1 MKRFFASSSRFIVG
15 TVLVSILVAATVLRD
30 DLFEL
35 RKNFEIFGALYEE
48 IAINYV
54 DDVRPQPFMRA
65 GIDAMLSQL
74 DPYTHYFDEADMVDM
89 QLMQRRK
96 IGTVGLNVGL
106 RGGRLTVL
114 APENNAAAY
123 RQGIRT
129 GDIILQ
135 IGETPTDN
143 VTVEEAY
150 ELLMGQ
156 PRTTVEV
163 LVQRGA
169 ELSPRVFV
177 LPRALPR
184 SQNVSYSGYLGP
196 DSTAGLA
203 YLKLDIF
210 GDRSAREVKRALRN
224 MDRVNPLK
232 GIVLD
237 LRGNPGG
244 ILGEA
249 VDIVELFVPK
259 GSLVVS
265 TRTRVDNAVQEFKT
279 DADPLFPEVP
289 MVVLID
295 RYSASASEIVAGAL
309 QDYDRAVIMGETS
322 FGKGLVQITRPLPHN
337 TLLKLTVSHYYL
349 PTGRTIQSFELN
361 SASARVAVPTLT
373 SFVTAGKRPVRG
385 GAGVE
390 PDRRIVVEP
399 SSELE
404 SVLLQESAYFLFADL
419 WVDRHCAA
427 AANAGAPGTVANTPV
442 SGANTPGVGATI
454 SKPLDQNCLAQSGA
468 TFDEFREWL
477 PQSGIQ
483 LVTDSELMLTRLESE
498 FALSN
503 YHVQSEMNSLKS
515 ALLAQKTARLGTLRP
530 NIDRRIEEE
539 IRSRL
544 LSEKDQNTQLVAS
557 DTWIAEA
564 LQLVRDSGAVGRILN

>member
-1 MKRFFASSSRFIVG
+1 MKRFFASSSRFIG
-15 TVLVSILVAATVLRD
+15 GSVLVITLVAATFLRD

-54 DDVRPQPFMRA
+54 DDVQPQPFMRA

-74 DPYTHYFDEADMVDM
+74 DPYTHYYDEADMVDM

-123 RQGIRT
+123 RQGIRA

-135 IGETPTDN
+135 ISETPTDN
-143 VTVEEAY
+143 LTVEEAY

-156 PRTTVEV
+156 PGTTVEL

-169 ELSPRVFV
+169 EINPRVFV
-177 LPRALPR
+177 LPRSLPR

-196 DSTAGLA
+196 DSTAGFA

-279 DADPLFPEVP
+279 DDDPLFPEVP
-289 MVVLID
+289 TVVLID

-390 PDRRIVVEP
+390 PDLRIAMDP
-399 SSELE
+399 TSELE
-404 SVLLQESAYFLFADL
+404 SALLQESAYFLFADL
-419 WVDRHCAA
+419 WVDRHCTAEKGSA
-427 AANAGAPGTVANTPV
+427 PRVEGNAPV
-442 SGANTPGVGATI
+442 SGSNAQSAGANSAK
-454 SKPLDQNCLAQSGA
+454 SFDQNCLAKSGA
-468 TFDEFREWL
+468 TFEEFKEWL

-483 LVTDSELMLTRLESE
+483 LVTDSEHMLTRLEGE
-498 FALSN
+498 FALSK
-503 YHVQSEMNSLKS
+503 YQLKSEMNSLKS
-515 ALLAQKTARLGTLRP
+515 ALVAQKTARLGTLRP
-530 NIDRRIEEE
+530 IIERRIEEE

-544 LSEKDQNTQLVAS
+544 LSEEDQHIQSVVS
-557 DTWIAEA
+557 DPWIADA
-564 LQLVRDSGAVGRILN
+564 LKLVRDGGAVRRILN

>member
-1 MKRFFASSSRFIVG
+1 MRRHFASGSHLILG
-15 TVLVSILVAATVLRD
+15 LVLVSLLAAASVYRD

-65 GIDAMLSQL
+65 GIDAMLTQL
-74 DPYTHYFDEADMVDM
+74 DPYTQYYDEADMVDM

-135 IGETPTDN
+135 IGETLTDN
-143 VTVEEAY
+143 LTVEEAY
-150 ELLMGQ
+150 DLLMGQ
-156 PRTTVEV
+156 PRTTVDV

-169 ELSPRVFV
+169 EMSPRLFV
-177 LPRALPR
+177 LPRSLPR
-184 SQNVSYSGYLGP
+184 SQNVSYSGYLGA
-196 DSTAGLA
+196 DSTDGIA
-203 YLKLDIF
+203 YLRLDIF

-224 MDRVNPLK
+224 MDRDGALH

-244 ILGEA
+244 IVGEA
-249 VDIVELFVPK
+249 VDIVELFIPK
-259 GSLVVS
+259 GSVVAS
-265 TRTRVDNAVQEFKT
+265 TRTRVNDSVQEFKT
-279 DADPLFPEVP
+279 DEDPLFPEIP
-289 MVVLID
+289 LVVLMD

-309 QDYDRAVIMGETS
+309 QDYDRAVIIGETS
-322 FGKGLVQITRPLPHN
+322 YGKGLVQITRPLPHN

-361 SASARVAVPTLT
+361 SASARVAIPTLT
-373 SFVTAGKRPVRG
+373 SFKTFGGRPVRG

-390 PDRRIVVEP
+390 PDRPIAVEAT
-399 SSELE
+399 SEIE
-404 SVLLQESAYFLFADL
+404 SVLRQESAYFLFADQ
-419 WVDRHCAA
+419 WVDKHCES
-427 AANAGAPGTVANTPV
+427 AGSEAPNSETPLNPRKV
-442 SGANTPGVGATI
+442 TP
-454 SKPLDQNCLAQSGA
+454 SCLEADIES
-468 TFDEFREWL
+468 FDEFMEWL
-477 PQSGIQ
+477 PQSGIKV
-483 LVTDSELMLTRLESE
+483 VTDSDAVLNRLESE
-498 FALSN
+498 IVAEK
-503 YHVQSEMNSLKS
+503 YQVTTELKS
-515 ALLAQKTARLGTLRP
+515 LRTALESQKRTQLTSLRQV
-530 NIDRRIEEE
+530 IETHIREE
-539 IRSRL
+539 IRARL
-544 LSEKDQNTQLVAS
+544 LSEYDRHVQAVAS
-557 DTWIAEA
+557 DPWIAGA
-564 LQLVRDSGAVGRILN
+564 NQLVRDPAAVRRMLN

>member
-1 MKRFFASSSRFIVG
+1 MKRFFASSSQFIVG
-15 TVLVSILVAATVLRD
+15 SVLVFTLVAATFLRD

-54 DDVRPQPFMRA
+54 DEVRPQPFMRA

-96 IGTVGLNVGL
+96 IGTVGLNIGL

-135 IGETPTDN
+135 IGETLTDN
-143 VTVEEAY
+143 LTVQEAY
-150 ELLMGQ
+150 DLLMGQ

-169 ELSPRVFV
+169 EMSPRVFV

-184 SQNVSYSGYLGP
+184 SQSVSYSGYLGP
-196 DSTAGLA
+196 DSTEGLA

-224 MDRVNPLK
+224 MDRVNSLK

-265 TRTRVDNAVQEFKT
+265 TRTRIDNAVQEFKT
-279 DADPLFPEVP
+279 DEDPLFPEVP
-289 MVVLID
+289 TVVLID

-349 PTGRTIQSFELN
+349 PTSRTIQSFELN

-390 PDRRIVVEP
+390 PDRRIAMDP
-399 SSELE
+399 TTELE
-404 SVLLQESAYFLFADL
+404 AALLQESAYFLFADL
-419 WVDRHCAA
+419 WVERHCTAA
-427 AANAGAPGTVANTPV
+427 KVVAPGVVANAPV
-442 SGANTPGVGATI
+442 SGSNAPGVGVNNAK
-454 SKPLDQNCLAQSGA
+454 SFDQNCLAKSGA
-468 TFDEFREWL
+468 TFDEFKAWL

-483 LVTDSELMLTRLESE
+483 LVTNSELMLTRLESE
-498 FALSN
+498 FTLSN
-503 YHVQSEMNSLKS
+503 YQVQSEMSSLKS
-515 ALLAQKTARLGTLRP
+515 ALTAQKTALMGTLRSI
-530 NIDRRIEEE
+530 IDLRIEEE

-544 LSEKDQNTQLVAS
+544 LSEEDQYIQSVAS
-557 DTWIAEA
+557 DTWIADA
-564 LQLVRDSGAVGRILN
+564 LKLVRDGNAVGRILN